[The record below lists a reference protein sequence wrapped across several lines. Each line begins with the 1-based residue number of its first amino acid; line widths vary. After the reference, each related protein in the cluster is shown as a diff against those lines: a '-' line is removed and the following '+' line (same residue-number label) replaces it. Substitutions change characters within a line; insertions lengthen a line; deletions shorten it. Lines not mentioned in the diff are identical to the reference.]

1 MPALLHSLIILD
13 LLTVSV
19 LCLTADE
26 IEAERSGWSFEPNT
40 QYHIQ
45 TDEGPERYFRFQTLN
60 GQYRKEKRLA
70 DGTVIG
76 TEGWL
81 DPLGYLR
88 LKDYIADHE
97 GFRIL
102 RSKMVYVGK
111 DRPIQDAVT
120 EAKRVPAQTGVLAR
134 PRRPPNPFRKP
145 ETNDVAPLLGN
156 DINAGVHAATTAR
169 PAYVPG
175 RDYYYNRGSGQ
186 TADPYSRRRNQYYP
200 ARQPSQVLQTPV
212 ASYRVPSRANPQVAA
227 VARSG
232 QSGDYPPYDGTY
244 TTANGFQYY
253 LKRHYHEEEREPA
266 GDSVGS
272 FGYIDPFGI
281 RRVIYY
287 KTDPQTGGFVHK
299 KNNRY
304 VGFQATPYDPSPPD
318 LSRRRYRS
326 SAPSASTRTP
336 ATTTAPN
343 AATSPK
349 PTVTPAAS

>member
-1 MPALLHSLIILD
+1 MILQILICLSLS
-13 LLTVSV
+13 TVSV
-19 LCLTADE
+19 LCLTAEE
-26 IEAERSGWSFEPNT
+26 IEAEKSGWSLDPNT

-111 DRPIQDAVT
+111 NRPIQDAVAET
-120 EAKRVPAQTGVLAR
+120 KRTPAQTGVLAR
-134 PRRPPNPFRKP
+134 PRRPPNPFRQP

-156 DINAGVHAATTAR
+156 DINSGHYVASTAR
-169 PAYVPG
+169 PRIDIPYAPNSNNN
-175 RDYYYNRGSGQ
+175 YYYNANRGSVPPVPGSRG
-186 TADPYSRRRNQYYP
+186 TAYYTPQRP
-200 ARQPSQVLQTPV
+200 AEVLRAPV
-212 ASYRVPSRANPQVAA
+212 ASYDQSTVPRAPYRLPVP
-227 VARSG
+227 RST
-232 QSGDYPPYDGTY
+232 SSTEYPPYDGTHR
-244 TTANGFQYY
+244 TADGFQYY
-253 LKRHYHEEEREPA
+253 LKRQYHEEERNPA

-281 RRVIYY
+281 RRVVYY
-287 KTDPQTGGFVHK
+287 KTDSQTGGFMHK

-304 VGFQATPYDPSPPD
+304 VGFAATPYDPSPPD
-318 LSRRRYRS
+318 LSRRRSR
-326 SAPSASTRTP
+326 SAS
-336 ATTTAPN
+336 
-343 AATSPK
+343 ATS
-349 PTVTPAAS
+349 S

>member
-1 MPALLHSLIILD
+1 MRSRFACVLPLV
-13 LLTVSV
+13 VSA

-26 IEAERSGWSFEPNT
+26 IEAQRSGWNLNPNT

-45 TDEGPERYFRFQTLN
+45 TDEGPERFFRFQTAN

-111 DRPIQDAVT
+111 NRPIQDAVAET
-120 EAKRVPAQTGVLAR
+120 KKVPAQTGVLAR
-134 PRRPPNPFRKP
+134 PRRPPNPFRRPDPK
-145 ETNDVAPLLGN
+145 DVVSPLSGN
-156 DINAGVHAATTAR
+156 DITSGYYIPTTVRPRPNVSPIAGN
-169 PAYVPG
+169 
-175 RDYYYNRGSGQ
+175 DYYSNRPGYPSSGLQSLETYHRPQTTYYRGSV
-186 TADPYSRRRNQYYP
+186 TRPTTILEAPYDP
-200 ARQPSQVLQTPV
+200 
-212 ASYRVPSRANPQVAA
+212 A
-227 VARSG
+227 VARPSVVRT
-232 QSGDYPPYDGTY
+232 SYRSPISRSDSAPDLPPYDGTY
-244 TTANGFQYY
+244 STANGFQYY
-253 LKRHYHEEEREPA
+253 LKRQYHEEEREPD
-266 GDSVGS
+266 GNNVGS

-287 KTDPQTGGFVHK
+287 KTDPHTGGFVHK

-304 VGFQATPYDPSPPD
+304 VGFAATPYDPSPPD
-318 LSRRRYRS
+318 LSRTRASRAS
-326 SAPSASTRTP
+326 SP
-336 ATTTAPN
+336 AT
-343 AATSPK
+343 S
-349 PTVTPAAS
+349 S